1 MIMIGS
7 THQNQKSTNSLML
20 CCSRSFLD
28 SLADWLSNASPSQ
41 SVGILL
47 FPILPLFAASATA
60 TVTIPTPSLFYYS
73 IGKISFLFHPK
84 ILTCTYTVAVA
95 NSIFSTFFPVSNNQE
110 KIFRIASKQLSTT
123 YCWYAEKFHRCIRFR
138 ALPSTTSAIRLPNNG
153 SCSLREGPES
163 FWSAL
168 YVNPIAT
175 MSLPLAI
182 TDIRWYAGFVL
193 P

>member
-1 MIMIGS
+1 MIMIRS

-28 SLADWLSNASPSQ
+28 SLADWLSNASPSR

-60 TVTIPTPSLFYYS
+60 TVSIPTPSLFYYS

-95 NSIFSTFFPVSNNQE
+95 NSIFSTFFPEQE
-110 KIFRIASKQLSTT
+110 EIIASRQLSTT
-123 YCWYAEKFHRCIRFR
+123 YCWYAAKLVGMAF
-138 ALPSTTSAIRLPNNG
+138 ASTTSAIHLPKNG
-153 SCSLREGPES
+153 SCSLGLR
-163 FWSAL
+163 
-168 YVNPIAT
+168 I
-175 MSLPLAI
+175 
-182 TDIRWYAGFVL
+182 
-193 P
+193 